1 MPERLIPPQC
11 WQAAPL
17 AFALF
22 VLCHVHVAIAPL
34 ALPLLLLGFGWAGW
48 RGEIDFA
55 RRLDRVDVASLWF
68 GAVWLICSIT
78 ALDPARAFE
87 LSVPVAIALFSAA
100 VLRRATEPE
109 RSSDVLLLALALLAA
124 WLGAATLVVTLAEPR
139 SPESLVAAIRSPW
152 LVVPN
157 DLAWAACLWPLW
169 RVRWWRC
176 RQPFSR
182 PLLIAL
188 FLLLLFTLIALH
200 SRLGLLLLALGLVL
214 DSASTLRPRARWVL
228 LATAALGLG
237 LAVLLLFDKGFE
249 SALARVQLW
258 QAAWSLFLA
267 HPWLGVGP
275 HGFVLAY
282 PEVVAATAM
291 IDPRLTPWPHSLPLE
306 LLAEGGIFLAL
317 GTALLLFSARAA
329 IRIPVRGSVLAS
341 FLLLCL
347 VEASTLRLWLWVLL
361 VLFLVSSGARSKS
374 NLR

>member
-1 MPERLIPPQC
+1 MPATLIPPPR
-11 WQAAPL
+11 WQAAPI

-22 VLCHVHVAIAPL
+22 VLCHAHVVIAPL
-34 ALPLLLLGFGWAGW
+34 ALPLLLIGFAWAGW

-55 RRLDRVDVASLWF
+55 RRFDRVDVASLGF
-68 GAVWLICSIT
+68 AAIWLLCCIT
-78 ALDPARAFE
+78 AIDSTRAFE
-87 LSVPVAIALFSAA
+87 LSVPVAVALFSAV
-100 VLRRATEPE
+100 VLRRTSDLGHCA
-109 RSSDVLLLALALLAA
+109 DVLLLALALLAT
-124 WLGAATLVVTLAEPR
+124 WLAGSALFASLIEHR
-139 SPESLVAAIRSPW
+139 SPEALVIAIRSPW

-169 RVRWWRC
+169 KARWWHGNSL
-176 RQPFSR
+176 SR
-182 PLLIAL
+182 SLLIAVIVL
-188 FLLLLFTLIALH
+188 HVFALITLQ
-200 SRLGLLLLALGLVL
+200 SRLGLVLMALVVTLELAG
-214 DSASTLRPRARWVL
+214 AWSTRARSTVFAL
-228 LATAALGLG
+228 AALGLALG
-237 LAVLLLFDKGFE
+237 GLLLFDKGIT
-249 SALARVQLW
+249 SVLARLQLW
-258 QAAWSLFLA
+258 QAAWNLFLA

-282 PEVVAATAM
+282 PEVTAATAL

-317 GTALLLFSARAA
+317 GTCLLLFSARATIGTA
-329 IRIPVRGSVLAS
+329 VRGSVLAP